1 MFQHLF
7 MDLMIH
13 GEGGD
18 GGAGAA
24 PGAAPG
30 AEASAEQTPVA
41 GEMKPQGKPKA
52 RKYGR
57 VDRLPYEYG
66 KEPPA
71 SQASA
76 ETAQQQTQ
84 QPQKQPWEEVKKL
97 YHDEYGK
104 DVQTAIQGRFKN
116 QADNEEALNAA
127 KADLDKSNRL
137 LAKLAESQYGIKAG
151 ADGKVDLA
159 AIEQAASKRRAEEY
173 AIENGV
179 SEEYAEER
187 LKMEDRLA
195 EQDRQLKEFQEAER
209 RRQQDA
215 EQYAQFQRHRQQAEE
230 FRQKMPGF
238 DLLKEMEAN
247 PTFTKLIGFG
257 VNVENAYYATH
268 HEELMAVGQQAAAM
282 QAQRA
287 LATSIQAGQSM
298 PTEGGLGRS
307 PAASPQRI
315 TDPRKWNKEM
325 RKDIRNRV
333 NHGEKIYL

>member
-7 MDLMIH
+7 MNLLIH

-41 GEMKPQGKPKA
+41 GENNRRLTKEERRA
-52 RKYGR
+52 RFEAK
-57 VDRLPYEYG
+57 L
-66 KEPPA
+66 
-71 SQASA
+71 Q
-76 ETAQQQTQ
+76 AQQAQNQQPQPQQDQ

-97 YHDEYGK
+97 YKDEYGK

-137 LAKLAESQYGIKAG
+137 LAQLAESQYGIKAG

-159 AIEQAASKRRAEEY
+159 AIEQAASRSRVSDY
-173 AIENGV
+173 AMENGV
-179 SEEYAEER
+179 SEEFAAER
-187 LKMEDRLA
+187 LEMEDQLA
-195 EQDRQLKEFQEAER
+195 EKDRQLKELQEAER

-215 EQYAQFQRHRQQAEE
+215 AQYAQFQQHRQQAEA

-307 PAASPQRI
+307 PAASPQRF
-315 TDPRKWNKEM
+315 TDPKKWTKQQRAE
-325 RKDIRNRV
+325 IRRRV
-333 NHGEKIYL
+333 QRGEEIYL

>member
-7 MDLMIH
+7 MNLMIH

-41 GEMKPQGKPKA
+41 GENRRLTKEERRA
-52 RKYGR
+52 RFEAK
-57 VDRLPYEYG
+57 L
-66 KEPPA
+66 
-71 SQASA
+71 Q
-76 ETAQQQTQ
+76 AQQAQAQTQ
-84 QPQKQPWEEVKKL
+84 QPQPQQDQQTQKQPWEEIEKL
-97 YHDEYGK
+97 YPEEIGAMK
-104 DVQTAIQGRFKN
+104 RKVVQDRFKN

-137 LAKLAESQYGIKAG
+137 LAQLAESQYGIKPG

-159 AIEQAASKRRAEEY
+159 AIEQAASKSRVSDY
-173 AIENGV
+173 AMENGV
-179 SEEYAEER
+179 SEEFAAEKLE
-187 LKMEDRLA
+187 MEDRLA
-195 EQDRQLKEFQEAER
+195 EQDRQLREYQEAEK

-215 EQYAQFQRHRQQAEE
+215 AQFAQFQQHRQQAEA

-307 PAASPQRI
+307 PAASTQRI
-315 TDPRKWNKEM
+315 TDPKKWTKQQRAE
-325 RKDIRNRV
+325 IRRRV
-333 NHGEKIYL
+333 QRGEEIYL